1 MNKIIKYSIGV
12 LAIVVVGYFSL
23 DIQNLDEYK
32 AANANIKFDAT
43 EFARQFWE
51 NQLADCINSAPEANV
66 VVQQLEQ
73 NPEVAFEK
81 YAHKLGISKTYYL
94 ILKGSGV
101 IESVDEE
108 FLLVRIDENTQI
120 QVATDFI
127 FGNAIRDGS
136 GKVDINQ
143 FVNMTDF
150 NNVSVA
156 LNKLAKEKIVSRLKK
171 SAKAGMRIEF
181 TGATE
186 LNEENIDLTNIRVI
200 PVTAKLTDG

>member
-156 LNKLAKEKIVSRLKK
+156 LNKLAKEKVVARLKK
-171 SAKAGMRIEF
+171 SAKVGMRLEF
-181 TGATE
+181 TGAAE
-186 LNEENIDLTNIRVI
+186 LNENNIDVNNIRII
-200 PVTAKLTDG
+200 PITAKITDG

>member
-1 MNKIIKYSIGV
+1 MNKIIKYSIGI
-12 LAIVVVGYFSL
+12 LAIVAVVYFSL
-23 DIQNLDEYK
+23 NIQKLDEYN
-32 AANANIKFDAT
+32 AANVSTKFDAT

-51 NQLADCINSAPEANV
+51 NQLADCINTAPEANV

-156 LNKLAKEKIVSRLKK
+156 LNKLAKEKVVARLKK
-171 SAKAGMRIEF
+171 SAKEGMRLEF
-181 TGATE
+181 TGAAE
-186 LNEENIDLTNIRVI
+186 LNENNIDVNNIRVI
-200 PVTAKLTDG
+200 PVTAKITDG

>member
-156 LNKLAKEKIVSRLKK
+156 LNKLAKEKVVARLKK
-171 SAKAGMRIEF
+171 SAKVGMHLEF
-181 TGATE
+181 TGAAE
-186 LNEENIDLTNIRVI
+186 LNENNIDVNNIRVI